1 MNGLPEITFQQVLEA
16 LLDADT
22 PFPPRYLARFS
33 DLEISE
39 INQLAEIWPKIPAWR
54 RKALLEDVQELG
66 EKDTILSFDNLLTFA
81 LQDRDPQ
88 VRLPALRGLW
98 DYESPRLVPT
108 FLDLLSNDSDVQ
120 VRAAAAGGL
129 GHYVYLGEVENLPK
143 QTLQSIEE
151 RLLEAAK
158 GNDQAEVRRSALEAL
173 GYSSKEEVGTL
184 IDQAYQSGDREWV
197 ASALFAMGRSANE
210 RWRPQVKIMLN
221 SQFPA
226 LRAEAARAAGEL
238 EMGSSIPRLLELLD
252 DPDDQTRLASIWSLS
267 QLGGENARKALE
279 RLYKHTDDED
289 ERKFI
294 DSALDNLTF
303 NEELQLLPFLDFP
316 EADDEMDDEF
326 DDFKNALD
334 EDSDWLDELNEL
346 EETPDNEEL
355 EELDELDD
363 LEDLAELADLEDK
376 DDEEEELA

>member
-1 MNGLPEITFQQVLEA
+1 ML
-16 LLDADT
+16 T
-22 PFPPRYLARFS
+22 PLSLRAILRDFS

-66 EKDTILSFDNLLTFA
+66 EEDTILSFENLLTFA

-158 GNDQAEVRRSALEAL
+158 GNDQAEVRRNALEAL

-346 EETPDNEEL
+346 EETLDNEEL

-363 LEDLAELADLEDK
+363 LEDLDELADLEDK
-376 DDEEEELA
+376 DDEEEESA

>member
-22 PFPPRYLARFS
+22 PFPPRYLPRFS

-66 EKDTILSFDNLLTFA
+66 EEDTILSFENLLTFA

-158 GNDQAEVRRSALEAL
+158 GNDQAEVRRSTLEAL

-279 RLYKHTDDED
+279 RLYKHVDDED

-326 DDFKNALD
+326 DDFTDALD
-334 EDSDWLDELNEL
+334 EDSDWLEELNEL
-346 EETPDNEEL
+346 EETLDNEEL
-355 EELDELDD
+355 EELDEMDD
-363 LEDLAELADLEDK
+363 LEDLDELADLDDK
-376 DDEEEELA
+376 DDEEENSA